1 MLEVKDMEQ
10 VERMY
15 SVNEVAEIL
24 HVSFRTIYRLMKV
37 GKIQAVRVGR
47 QWRIPKSEIEKYLK
61 VEGKN
66 A

>member
-47 QWRIPKSEIEKYLK
+47 QWRIPRSEIEKYIKLEFK
-61 VEGKN
+61 D

>member
-1 MLEVKDMEQ
+1 
-10 VERMY
+10 MY

-37 GKIQAVRVGR
+37 GKIQAVRVGK
-47 QWRIPKSEIEKYLK
+47 QWRIPKSEIEKYIKLEFK
-61 VEGKN
+61 D